1 MRTAMLHLYAAKRS
15 RINVH
20 SYLRYSQAF
29 AKERRRHVF
38 IALWKATPAERKLY
52 EEHVAYEE
60 ARPGRNH
67 RANGGQR
74 QGCFAVFHQF
84 RPDEEAHPARE
95 RGFHGIHA
103 GRTGERRQRT
113 QYQQAGG
120 HQDLDSPGIRPA
132 PDGQSFSPQAKT
144 ILILKPSWAGPLP
157 ETKSA
162 TSRKWPVVSP
172 PSSSFSPPST
182 PTTKQS
188 SSTPFPGPQV
198 LDPFVVIDV
207 LKFFVDSD
215 GNHVVICCLILRH
228 QSGHSRLH
236 SRHCAARVF
245 SFTSFTPFASLTSS
259 KSFTIRTYKKF
270 SCNLFRIRTYKN
282 PGGTPFQRRFLFL
295 ASRPPRRGSS
305 RRKAVLRRETPNP
318 NHPPLAA
325 SVLPFSRR
333 TQSSLA
339 PAG

>member
-60 ARPGRNH
+60 ARLGRNH

-84 RPDEEAHPARE
+84 RPDDETHPARE
-95 RGFHGIHA
+95 RGFHSRNA

-120 HQDLDSPGIRPA
+120 HQDPDSPGIRPA
-132 PDGQSFSPQAKT
+132 PVGKSFSPQAKT

-157 ETKSA
+157 KTKCA
-162 TSRKWPVVSP
+162 TSSKWPVASP
-172 PSSSFSPPST
+172 PSSSYNPPST
-182 PTTKQS
+182 PTTNPS
-188 SSTPFPGPQV
+188 SSTPSPAP
-198 LDPFVVIDV
+198 
-207 LKFFVDSD
+207 KS
-215 GNHVVICCLILRH
+215 LI
-228 QSGHSRLH
+228 
-236 SRHCAARVF
+236 
-245 SFTSFTPFASLTSS
+245 
-259 KSFTIRTYKKF
+259 
-270 SCNLFRIRTYKN
+270 
-282 PGGTPFQRRFLFL
+282 
-295 ASRPPRRGSS
+295 
-305 RRKAVLRRETPNP
+305 
-318 NHPPLAA
+318 PL
-325 SVLPFSRR
+325 L
-333 TQSSLA
+333 L
-339 PAG
+339 

>member
-132 PDGQSFSPQAKT
+132 PDGKSFSPQAKT

-162 TSRKWPVVSP
+162 TSRKWPVAS
-172 PSSSFSPPST
+172 SSSFSLNRPSMLTMSQSNST
-182 PTTKQS
+182 PS
-188 SSTPFPGPQV
+188 PGP
-198 LDPFVVIDV
+198 
-207 LKFFVDSD
+207 K
-215 GNHVVICCLILRH
+215 CLI
-228 QSGHSRLH
+228 
-236 SRHCAARVF
+236 
-245 SFTSFTPFASLTSS
+245 
-259 KSFTIRTYKKF
+259 
-270 SCNLFRIRTYKN
+270 
-282 PGGTPFQRRFLFL
+282 
-295 ASRPPRRGSS
+295 
-305 RRKAVLRRETPNP
+305 
-318 NHPPLAA
+318 PLLLWA
-325 SVLPFSRR
+325 F
-333 TQSSLA
+333 
-339 PAG
+339 